1 MRRARLGPFAAPVL
15 AVWLA
20 CGGCASVGEQVV
32 LLRGPAAPRRPV
44 GAVKLA
50 TFNLYNRPWDRE
62 VRLARA
68 REELLALDAD
78 LVALQEVSE
87 GWLAGRDA
95 KLMLASLPYPYQ
107 AYFMLERRG
116 PLRENGLYLLSR
128 WPIET
133 AEGEVYGV
141 NRAFRRK
148 GLMVA
153 TVRAPGVT
161 LRLVNLH
168 QASTRDSSITLPQ
181 ADAVCRVL
189 SERPPGE
196 LVVVLGDFNARLDEA
211 PVQRILER
219 ARLIAAQD
227 GEASPPLSWAP
238 YGRGCAGE
246 EGERIDHILL
256 SRPGSDQ
263 PWRVRSQGVVSA
275 AAPFASDHCI
285 VWALVGKQD

>member
-1 MRRARLGPFAAPVL
+1 M

-20 CGGCASVGEQVV
+20 AGGCASLGERVV
-32 LLRGPAAPRRPV
+32 LVEGPASPPRAS
-44 GAVKLA
+44 GAIKLA

-78 LVALQEVSE
+78 VVALQEVSE
-87 GWLAGRDA
+87 GWFAGRDA
-95 KLMLASLPYPYQ
+95 KPMLASLPYPYQ

-128 WPIET
+128 WPIEK
-133 AEGEVYGV
+133 AEGKVYEI

-148 GLMVA
+148 GLMAA
-153 TVRAPGVT
+153 TVRAPEVT

-181 ADAVCRVL
+181 ADAVCATL
-189 SERPPGE
+189 GERRPGE
-196 LVVVLGDFNARLDEA
+196 LVVVLGDFNAQLDEA
-211 PVQRILER
+211 PVERIIER
-219 ARLIAAQD
+219 AGLVAAQD
-227 GEASPPLSWAP
+227 GEESPPMSWAP

-246 EGERIDHILL
+246 AGERIDHILV
-256 SRPGSDQ
+256 SRPGPDQ
-263 PWRVRSQGVVSA
+263 PWRVLSQGVVSA
-275 AAPFASDHCI
+275 AEPFPSDHCI
-285 VWALVGKQD
+285 VWALVGRQD